1 MYLYGSKRYNLDA
14 KARLTLPA
22 NYRKQFDDN
31 QLLLIPLKDALYGF
45 TPEGF
50 GRWVNS
56 FFEKDGKKFDA
67 GNRWHVE
74 LRRRLTGSAVPV
86 EIDSAGRVALGKV
99 DASDPNARTRLGL
112 EHDVKVVGVEDHFE
126 VWNSQKWEAEQE
138 NLPDVLDDLMFGGG
152 L

>member
-22 NYRKQFDDN
+22 SYRKQFDDS

-67 GNRWHVE
+67 GNRRHVA
-74 LRRRLTGSAVPV
+74 LRRKLTGSAVPV
-86 EIDSAGRVALGKV
+86 EIDTAGRVALGKV
-99 DASDPNARTRLGL
+99 DASDSDARARLGL
-112 EHDVKVVGVEDHFE
+112 ERDVTVVGVEDHFE
-126 VWNSQKWEAEQE
+126 VWNTQRWEAEQA
-138 NLPDVLDDLMFGGG
+138 NLADDLDALMFGGE

>member
-67 GNRWHVE
+67 GNRRHVE

-112 EHDVKVVGVEDHFE
+112 EHDVTVVGVEDHFE
-126 VWNSQKWEAEQE
+126 VWNSQKWEAEQK